1 VGLPEPATPEGRE
14 ALRSLIAAPARA
26 LICLDYDGTLAPIV
40 DDPEQAWPAPGALDA
55 VRALATVVN
64 GVAVVT
70 GRPAPVAASLLG
82 LTTDDP
88 ANLLVIGH
96 YGLQRWTS
104 GGGVEVA
111 AWFDT
116 RPIEAVRDRLPA
128 LLREVGAPGGVAI
141 EDKGQALAVHV
152 RHANSPDDALA
163 LLREPLATLARAH
176 GLRLEPGRMVLE
188 LRPDGV
194 DKGVAIARLAAD
206 MDATTVCYAGDDLG
220 DLAAYDALERMR
232 EDGAATLKICSDSD
246 EVAQLRDRADV
257 VFSGPVEVV
266 GFLHELADTLG

>member
-1 VGLPEPATPEGRE
+1 M
-14 ALRSLIAAPARA
+14 
-26 LICLDYDGTLAPIV
+26 
-40 DDPEQAWPAPGALDA
+40 
-55 VRALATVVN
+55 
-64 GVAVVT
+64 
-70 GRPAPVAASLLG
+70 
-82 LTTDDP
+82 
-88 ANLLVIGH
+88 
-96 YGLQRWTS
+96 
-104 GGGVEVA
+104 
-111 AWFDT
+111 F
-116 RPIEAVRDRLPA
+116 
-128 LLREVGAPGGVAI
+128 
-141 EDKGQALAVHV
+141 
-152 RHANSPDDALA
+152 A

-188 LRPDGV
+188 LLPDGV